1 MRHAFASSTLALVAL
16 LNGAPS
22 WAGAAAGSFA
32 VGITLNNSSSP
43 SSSSAPQSAAGQ
55 DVCFSR
61 SLSGLTRARVE
72 VTCST
77 GRFVSIDAVP
87 GLPFLGVHGGA
98 FRYVIPFV
106 AETTA
111 WEAAGAV
118 QGTVTMLRVYDL
130 TRPEGPGNAWWD
142 RPLEMRV
149 SF

>member
-1 MRHAFASSTLALVAL
+1 MRHAFASSTLALMAL
-16 LNGAPS
+16 LHGAPS
-22 WAGAAAGSFA
+22 SAGAAAGSFA
-32 VGITLNNSSSP
+32 VGITLNNP
-43 SSSSAPQSAAGQ
+43 SAPQSAVGQ

-61 SLSGLTRARVE
+61 SLSGLSRARVE

-77 GRFVSIDAVP
+77 GRFVSIEAVP
-87 GLPFLGVHGGA
+87 GQPFLGVHGGA

-106 AETTA
+106 AETSA
-111 WEAAGAV
+111 WQAADAGAV

-130 TRPEGPGNAWWD
+130 TQPEGPGNVWWD